1 MSKKENSSKQ
11 TLSATEDAAKQEGVP
26 GIPALPTFG
35 REINS
40 FVFNVESL
48 SLANHQTIK
57 VVSTS
62 TKELFKK
69 FEALLKEKGV
79 VTKNEEG
86 KTAYQIKP
94 TDAQAFKKR
103 SRDLLSSSVAMKKIP
118 ETFFCSL
125 LHQYDAYLGR
135 LLRVAFYVKPEALNA
150 SQKQITFSELMSFD
164 CLEAAREHLIE
175 KEVESIIRESHDEQ
189 FTWMENRFGLK
200 LRKDLPIWP
209 IFIEMTERRNLF
221 VHCDGVV
228 SSQYVSVCNKHKVK
242 HREQLGTG
250 HLLTVNKE
258 YFDQAVDCIL
268 EIGVKLGHVFWRKL
282 QPDHLPEADKSLH
295 LITYDLLSAEKYG
308 LAKTLLQFATNT
320 LKKHSSDSI
329 RRMNLVNLA
338 IAHYYLDEKSEVI
351 QLIDSQDWSACGD
364 KFKLAVAVLRDDY
377 RDAEK
382 LMQQIGK
389 KGEVNKEDYSTWPL
403 FKTFRESKEFLRTYR
418 KLFGKDF
425 FLPKEGIQERL
436 EHSQ

>member
-228 SSQYVSVCNKHKVK
+228 SSQYVSVCNK
-242 HREQLGTG
+242 L
-250 HLLTVNKE
+250 N
-258 YFDQAVDCIL
+258 
-268 EIGVKLGHVFWRKL
+268 
-282 QPDHLPEADKSLH
+282 
-295 LITYDLLSAEKYG
+295 
-308 LAKTLLQFATNT
+308 
-320 LKKHSSDSI
+320 
-329 RRMNLVNLA
+329 
-338 IAHYYLDEKSEVI
+338 
-351 QLIDSQDWSACGD
+351 
-364 KFKLAVAVLRDDY
+364 
-377 RDAEK
+377 
-382 LMQQIGK
+382 
-389 KGEVNKEDYSTWPL
+389 
-403 FKTFRESKEFLRTYR
+403 FR
-418 KLFGKDF
+418 G
-425 FLPKEGIQERL
+425 
-436 EHSQ
+436 